1 MYSAIEII
9 FSILILLLSVPV
21 ITFFLQVVFALLPYK
36 AKPNEGAASTS
47 VVILIPAHN
56 ESTSLIPT
64 LDSILGQVGDMQ
76 PTANAR
82 VLVVADNCNDDTA
95 DIARSYGVEVIERFN
110 HTMRGKGFA
119 LDFGLQH
126 LASDP
131 PAVVLILDA
140 DCLLGPFALQ
150 TLVSDALRYQRP
162 IQGLYL
168 MHSSTEAPLKTR
180 IAEFAWS
187 VKNWARPLGLHRL
200 GLPCQ
205 LMGSGMAFP
214 WAVIR
219 QVNLASGHIVED
231 MKLGVDLAK
240 LNLAPRFCPEALI
253 TSQFPTS
260 DEGIKTQR
268 TRWEHGHI
276 GMILK
281 EGPLLILQGIRHANI
296 NMLALALDMCVPPLA
311 LLVLMILLLS
321 SVSVVLCLLTSQ
333 VLPWAFAI
341 VDLLLVALAVMLAW
355 VKFGRSILAFSVLLM
370 APLYVLVKIPLYIK
384 FIFKRQSE
392 WVRSKRDS

>member
-1 MYSAIEII
+1 MYSAIEIL
-9 FSILILLLSVPV
+9 FSVLILLLSVPV
-21 ITFFLQVVFALLPYK
+21 ITFFLQVIFALLPYK
-36 AKPNEGAASTS
+36 AKPNEGAASAS

-64 LDSILGQVGDMQ
+64 LDSILRQVSDIQ
-76 PTANAR
+76 PTANAK

-110 HTMRGKGFA
+110 KTMRGKGFA
-119 LDFGLQH
+119 LDFGLQY
-126 LASDP
+126 LSNDP

-140 DCLLGPFALQ
+140 DCLLGPFALK

-168 MHSSTEAPLKTR
+168 MHSSTDAPLKTR

-240 LNLAPRFCPEALI
+240 LNLAPKFCPEALI

-321 SVSVVLCLLTSQ
+321 SASVVLCLLTSQ
-333 VLPWAFAI
+333 AWPWAFAI
-341 VDLLLVALAVMLAW
+341 VDLLLVALAVILAW

-370 APLYVLVKIPLYIK
+370 APIYVLVKIPLYIK

>member
-1 MYSAIEII
+1 MYSALEII
-9 FSILILLLSVPV
+9 FSVLILLLSVPV
-21 ITFFLQVVFALLPYK
+21 ITFFLQVILSLLPYK
-36 AKPNEGAASTS
+36 ARPSKDAASAS

-64 LDSILGQVGDMQ
+64 LDSILGQVGNK
-76 PTANAR
+76 PIASNIK
-82 VLVVADNCNDDTA
+82 VLVVADNCTDDTA
-95 DIARSYGVEVIERFN
+95 DIARSHGVGVIERFN
-110 HTMRGKGFA
+110 DTMRGKGFA

-126 LASDP
+126 LSNDP
-131 PAVVLILDA
+131 PEVVLILDA
-140 DCLLGPFALQ
+140 DCLLGPLALQ

-168 MHSSTEAPLKTR
+168 MHSSPKAPLKTR

-214 WAVIR
+214 WAVIS

-240 LNLAPRFCPEALI
+240 LKLAPRFCPEALI

-260 DEGIKTQR
+260 EEGIKTQR

-281 EGPLLILQGIRHANI
+281 EGPLLILQGIKHANI

-321 SVSVVLCLLTSQ
+321 AVSVVLCLLTSQ
-333 VLPWAFAI
+333 LLPWGFAI
-341 VDLLLVALAVMLAW
+341 MDLLLIALAVVLAW
-355 VKFGRSILAFSVLLM
+355 AKFGRSILAFSVLLM
-370 APLYVLVKIPLYIK
+370 APVYVLVKIPLYIK
-384 FIFKRQSE
+384 FIFKRQAE